1 MYHLS
6 NPILQGFAR
15 ILASHFV
22 GEVNDSEEMRFCMV
36 LFTPSIAST
45 GKD

>member
-36 LFTPSIAST
+36 LSTPSIDSIV
-45 GKD
+45 KE